1 MIAPIPERRK
11 FPRLDN
17 NIPVKICSEEADVV
31 TETLN
36 LSCAG
41 AYCRVNKYFE
51 PMTKLQILLLLP
63 LRRRNKVVTKKIS
76 CQGVVVRT
84 EGVAGGGNYNIAIYF
99 NEIQKKDTAT
109 ISEYINSLMEEKQS
123 ENKTPGT

>member
-1 MIAPIPERRK
+1 MNNPAPERRK
-11 FPRLDN
+11 FPRLEN
-17 NIPVKICSEEADVV
+17 NIPVKIYSDEADVC

-36 LSCAG
+36 LSAAG

-63 LRRRNKVVTKKIS
+63 LRRRNKLVTKKIS

-84 EGVAGGGNYNIAIYF
+84 ETVTSGETYNVAIYF
-99 NEIQKKDTAT
+99 NDIQKKDAAA
-109 ISEYINSLMEEKQS
+109 ISEFIAALLEQK
-123 ENKTPGT
+123 ENDSNP

>member
-1 MIAPIPERRK
+1 MSPAPERRK
-11 FPRLDN
+11 FPRLEN
-17 NIPVKICSEEADVV
+17 NIPVKIFSDEADVC

-36 LSCAG
+36 LSAAG
-41 AYCRVNKYFE
+41 AYCQVNKYFE

-84 EGVAGGGNYNIAIYF
+84 ETVTAAESYNIAIYF
-99 NEIQKKDTAT
+99 NEIQKKDAAT
-109 ISEYINSLMEEKQS
+109 ISEFVNALLDQKNQDQS
-123 ENKTPGT
+123 SNKT